1 MGTVEKFYLSLL
13 LIFAC
18 VNAQALSG
26 NPLAGQQ
33 KSETCV
39 ACHGVDGNTVTSLWP
54 KIAGMSEGYLLKQ
67 LLDYKKG
74 EAGNRY
80 DPTMYSIVAELSDQ
94 DLADLAA
101 FYATQQMTIGE
112 VPENFVSIGQE
123 IYRGGNLASGVPA
136 CSACHGADGKGNYLA
151 LFPRLSG
158 QNPEY
163 VRDQL
168 MKFKNKQRS
177 NGPNGMMRDIASK
190 LTDQEMEAVAQYVQ
204 GLH

>member
-1 MGTVEKFYLSLL
+1 MEKFYLSLL

-18 VNAQALSG
+18 VNTQALSG

-33 KSETCV
+33 KSEPCV
-39 ACHGVDGNTVTSLWP
+39 ACHGIDGNTVTPLWP

-67 LLDYKKG
+67 LLEYKKG

-80 DPTMYSIVAELSDQ
+80 DPTMYGIVGELSDQ

-101 FYATQQMTIGE
+101 FYATQQMTVGE
-112 VPENFVSIGQE
+112 VPENFVSMGQE
-123 IYRGGNLASGVPA
+123 VYRGGNLASGVPA
-136 CSACHGADGKGNYLA
+136 CSGCHNADGKGNYLA

-168 MKFKNKQRS
+168 MKFKNKQRANDPS
-177 NGPNGMMRDIASK
+177 AMMRDIAAK